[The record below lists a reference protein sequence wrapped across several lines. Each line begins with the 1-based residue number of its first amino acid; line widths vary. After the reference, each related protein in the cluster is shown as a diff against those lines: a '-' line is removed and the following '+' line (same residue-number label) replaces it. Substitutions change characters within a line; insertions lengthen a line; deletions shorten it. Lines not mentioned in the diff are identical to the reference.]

1 MNALNLIQFENSLVF
16 ADAPAAGMSVGAII
30 GIIIG
35 AVILLIF
42 FFSFFPVG
50 LAISAGASGVHVG
63 LFQRVGMRRIVEPLI
78 KATKAG
84 LDLNLNKMEAHYLA
98 GGNVDRVVNALIA
111 SQRAGIALDFEKAC
125 AIDLAGRD
133 VLTAVQMSVSPKVIE
148 TPVIAAIAKDGIEL
162 RAKAKVTVR
171 VNIDRLVGGAGEETI
186 IARVG
191 EGIVTTIGSSV
202 SHKDVLENPD
212 SISQTVLNKGLDSG
226 TAFEILSID
235 IADVDVGVNVGA
247 KLQIDQAE
255 ADKRIAQA
263 KAEERRA
270 MAVAQEQENK
280 AEVAGM
286 RARVIEAEAQ
296 VPLAMAEAFRSG
308 NLGIMDYYKMKNLA
322 ADTEMRES
330 IGKTTA
336 GSADVK

>member
-1 MNALNLIQFENSLVF
+1 MNALNLIQFENPLVF

-63 LFQRVGMRRIVEPLI
+63 LFQLVGMRIRKVNPHRIVEPLI

-133 VLTAVQMSVSPKVIE
+133 VLTAVQMSVSPK
-148 TPVIAAIAKDGIEL
+148 VIAAIAKDGIEL

-235 IADVDVGVNVGA
+235 IADVDIGRNIGA
-247 KLQIDQAE
+247 HLQSLQAE
-255 ADKRIAQA
+255 ADKNIAQA

-270 MAVAQEQENK
+270 AAVALEQEMK
-280 AEVAGM
+280 ASVVAAEAEVPKAL
-286 RARVIEAEAQ
+286 AEA
-296 VPLAMAEAFRSG
+296 LRTGRMGFK
-308 NLGIMDYYKMKNLA
+308 DYYDLQNLK
-322 ADTEMRES
+322 ADTKMRQS
-330 IGKTTA
+330 IA
-336 GSADVK
+336 GETEKPATI